1 MGETFE
7 TEQMALLPLTVKIV
21 EKGMFSEAVLGS
33 TEVDLEAQGLCKD
46 KEVTVDVSNTKENGE
61 KDAIGS
67 VKLILTIEGKFYRRS
82 SKTEEI

>member
-1 MGETFE
+1 MGEAFD

-33 TEVDLEAQGLCKD
+33 TEVELESHGLCKD
-46 KEVTVDVSNTKENGE
+46 KEVTVDVTNTKENGE

-67 VKLILTIEGKFYRRS
+67 VKLILSIEGK
-82 SKTEEI
+82 